1 MEDITLTD
9 DRTARHKTKD
19 SVFTWLFRDV
29 NNVFELYKELHP
41 EDTAVTVDDIQLET
55 LQTVL
60 INDIYNDLGFIV
72 NVNGNAKY
80 VLLFEAQSRW
90 TENLTLRILFYI
102 AETYRRY
109 LKETKQS
116 EHNAKRINLPKPE
129 LYVLYTGDKGLPD
142 EISFKDDYF
151 DGDAPID
158 VRVKILRQSES
169 NTIYGQYIGFSKV
182 YDEQRK
188 IYGNKLE
195 CIGETIRICLE
206 KGYLTDFLNQHK
218 QEVVTMLSDLF
229 DEQAQREQY
238 DIAVKKESEA
248 IGEARGR
255 AEGRT
260 EGEARGKA
268 ELLKKL
274 IELGNSVKQLSDML
288 GMSEIEIEG
297 LLAANT

>member
-19 SVFTWLFRDV
+19 SVFTRLFKDV
-29 NNVFELYKELHP
+29 NNVFDLYKELHP
-41 EDTAVTVDDIQLET
+41 EDTDTTVNDIQLET

-60 INDIYNDLGFIV
+60 VNDIYNDLGFIV
-72 NVNGNAKY
+72 NANGKAKY
-80 VLLFEAQSRW
+80 ILLFEAQSRW

-102 AETYRRY
+102 SESYRRY
-109 LKETKQS
+109 LKETQQS
-116 EHNAKRINLPKPE
+116 EHIAKRVTLPKPE
-129 LYVLYTGDKGLPD
+129 LYVVYTGDKELPD

-151 DGDAPID
+151 DGDAPLD
-158 VRVKILRQSES
+158 VRVKILRQPES